1 VQGKTADVFKLASSI
16 EENMTTPNREIAE
29 YARLLVEGLN
39 EAGVSL
45 VAAVPDSHMSGLH
58 RLLREQNKIRYVL
71 AGNEADL
78 PGICAGAY
86 FGGKKALM
94 IMENSGLRQA
104 CEPISRFAFT
114 HHVPMVMIMSYCGD
128 FGERNWWAIN
138 HAQTMEPLLQ
148 ALRIPYRVL
157 SDPNEI
163 KPSVKRAFMHA
174 DSSQWPVA
182 LAFTGDC
189 LEVPAYL
196 RKGTAH
202 ASN

>member
-1 VQGKTADVFKLASSI
+1 MTQASS
-16 EENMTTPNREIAE
+16 EVAE
-29 YARLLVEGLN
+29 YARLFVDALN
-39 EAGVSL
+39 DAGVFL
-45 VAAVPDSHMSGLH
+45 VAAVPDSHMSGVH

-86 FGGKKALM
+86 FGGKKAMM

-104 CEPISRFAFT
+104 CEPISRYAFT
-114 HHVPMVMIMSYCGD
+114 HHVPLVMVMSYCGD

-138 HAQTMEPLLQ
+138 HGQTMEPLLN
-148 ALRIPYRVL
+148 ALRIPFRVI
-157 SDPNEI
+157 SDPQDI
-163 KPSVKRAFMHA
+163 KSNVGRAFMHA

-182 LAFTGDC
+182 LVLTDAC

-196 RKGTAH
+196 RKAPNN
-202 ASN
+202 AKN

>member
-1 VQGKTADVFKLASSI
+1 MIKPQDEV
-16 EENMTTPNREIAE
+16 AE
-29 YARLLVEGLN
+29 YAKLFVEGLK
-39 EAGVSL
+39 EAGVSI
-45 VAAVPDSHMSGLH
+45 VAAVPDSHMKGVH
-58 RLLREQNKIRYVL
+58 RLLREQNTIRYVL

-104 CEPISRFAFT
+104 CEPISRYAFT
-114 HHVPMVMIMSYCGD
+114 HHMPLVMIMSYCGD

-148 ALRIPYRVL
+148 ALRIPFRII
-157 SDPNEI
+157 SEHKAI
-163 KPSVKRAFMHA
+163 KPSIGLAFMHA

-182 LAFTGDC
+182 LVFTGDC
-189 LEVPAYL
+189 LEIPQYL
-196 RKGTAH
+196 KKAPAH
-202 ASN
+202 A

>member
-1 VQGKTADVFKLASSI
+1 
-16 EENMTTPNREIAE
+16 MTTPSDEVPD
-29 YARLLVEGLN
+29 YARLLLAGLK
-39 EAGVSL
+39 EARVAV
-45 VAAVPDSHMSGLH
+45 VAAVPDSHMKSAH
-58 RLLREQNKIRYVL
+58 RLLREQNEIRYVL

-86 FGGKKALM
+86 MGGKKALM

-104 CEPISRFAFT
+104 CEPLSRFAFT
-114 HHVPMVMIMSYCGD
+114 HHMPLVMIMSYCGD

-148 ALRIPYRVL
+148 ALRIPFRII
-157 SDPNEI
+157 SDPDEI
-163 KPSVKRAFMHA
+163 KPNIERAFMHA

-182 LAFTGDC
+182 LVFTGNC

-196 RKGTAH
+196 RERQAH
-202 ASN
+202 AKN

>member
-1 VQGKTADVFKLASSI
+1 
-16 EENMTTPNREIAE
+16 MTNSPSETAE
-29 YARLLVEGLN
+29 YARVLVEGMN
-39 EAGVSL
+39 DAGVSL
-45 VAAVPDSHMSGLH
+45 VAAVPDSHMKSAH

-78 PGICAGAY
+78 PGICAGSY

-94 IMENSGLRQA
+94 MMENSGLRQA
-104 CEPISRFAFT
+104 CEPISRYAFT
-114 HHVPMVMIMSYCGD
+114 HHMPLVMIMSYCGD

-148 ALRIPYRVL
+148 ALRIPFRII
-157 SDPNEI
+157 SDLQDI
-163 KPSVKRAFMHA
+163 KPNIGRAFMHA

-182 LAFTGDC
+182 LVFTGNC
-189 LEVPAYL
+189 LEVPQYL
-196 RKGTAH
+196 RKEATH

>member
-1 VQGKTADVFKLASSI
+1 MGEPTNDVA
-16 EENMTTPNREIAE
+16 P
-29 YARLLVEGLN
+29 YARLLLEGMN

-45 VAAVPDSHMSGLH
+45 VAAVPDSHMSGAH

-71 AGNEADL
+71 ASNELDL

-104 CEPISRFAFT
+104 CEPISRYAFT
-114 HHVPMVMIMSYCGD
+114 HHMPLVMIMSYCGD

-138 HAQTMEPLLQ
+138 HAQTMEPLLN
-148 ALRIPYRVL
+148 ALRIPFRIL

-163 KPSVKRAFMHA
+163 KPSIGRAFMHA

-182 LAFTGDC
+182 LVFTGDC
-189 LEVPAYL
+189 LEVPQYL
-196 RKGTAH
+196 RNKGAAH
-202 ASN
+202 AKN

>member
-1 VQGKTADVFKLASSI
+1 MPPTEV
-16 EENMTTPNREIAE
+16 AE
-29 YARLLVEGLN
+29 YAKLLVEGLN
-39 EAGVSL
+39 DAGVSL
-45 VAAVPDSHMSGLH
+45 VAAVPDFHMSGLH

-71 AGNEADL
+71 ASNEADL

-138 HAQTMEPLLQ
+138 HGQTMEPLLE
-148 ALRIPYRVL
+148 ALRIPFRIIGDL
-157 SDPNEI
+157 DEI
-163 KPSVKRAFMHA
+163 KPSIGRAFMHA

-182 LAFTGDC
+182 LVFMGKC

-196 RKGTAH
+196 RKVTAH
-202 ASN
+202 AKN

>member
-1 VQGKTADVFKLASSI
+1 MNKAVQEA
-16 EENMTTPNREIAE
+16 PE
-29 YARLLVEGLN
+29 YARQLLEGFD

-45 VAAVPDSHMSGLH
+45 VAAVPDSHMSGAH

-71 AGNEADL
+71 AGSEADL

-114 HHVPMVMIMSYCGD
+114 HHMPLVMIMSYCGD

-138 HAQTMEPLLQ
+138 HAQTMEPILN
-148 ALRIPYRVL
+148 ALRIPFRVL
-157 SDPNEI
+157 SDPKEI
-163 KPSVKRAFMHA
+163 KPNIGRAFMHA

-182 LAFTGDC
+182 LVFTGNC

-196 RKGTAH
+196 RKAPAH
-202 ASN
+202 AAN

>member
-1 VQGKTADVFKLASSI
+1 
-16 EENMTTPNREIAE
+16 MTQQPDEVAE
-29 YARLLVEGLN
+29 YAKLLLAGLN
-39 EAGVSL
+39 EAGVAL
-45 VAAVPDSHMSGLH
+45 VAAVPDSHMKGAH

-86 FGGKKALM
+86 MGGKKALM

-114 HHVPMVMIMSYCGD
+114 HHMPLVMIMSYCGD

-148 ALRIPYRVL
+148 ALRIPFRII
-157 SDPNEI
+157 SDLDEI
-163 KPSVKRAFMHA
+163 RPSIGRAFMHA

-182 LAFTGDC
+182 LVFTGSC

-196 RKGTAH
+196 KERSGH
-202 ASN
+202 ATN

>member
-1 VQGKTADVFKLASSI
+1 
-16 EENMTTPNREIAE
+16 MTTPSDEVPD
-29 YARLLVEGLN
+29 YARLLLAGLK
-39 EAGVSL
+39 EARVAV
-45 VAAVPDSHMSGLH
+45 VAAVPDSHMKSAH
-58 RLLREQNKIRYVL
+58 RLLREQNEIRYVL

-86 FGGKKALM
+86 MGGKKALM

-104 CEPISRFAFT
+104 CEPLSRFAFT
-114 HHVPMVMIMSYCGD
+114 HHMPLVMIMSYCGD

-148 ALRIPYRVL
+148 ALRIPFRVI
-157 SDPNEI
+157 SDPDEI
-163 KPSVKRAFMHA
+163 KPNIERAFMHA

-182 LAFTGDC
+182 LVFTGNC

-196 RKGTAH
+196 RERQAH
-202 ASN
+202 AKN

>member
-1 VQGKTADVFKLASSI
+1 
-16 EENMTTPNREIAE
+16 MTKPPDEVAE
-29 YARLLVEGLN
+29 YAKLLIAGLN

-45 VAAVPDSHMSGLH
+45 VAAVPDSHMKGVH

-86 FGGKKALM
+86 MGGKKALM

-114 HHVPMVMIMSYCGD
+114 HHMPLVMIMSYCGD

-148 ALRIPYRVL
+148 ALRIPFRII

-163 KPSVKRAFMHA
+163 KPSIGRAFMHA

-182 LAFTGDC
+182 LVFTGNC

-196 RKGTAH
+196 KEKPAH
-202 ASN
+202 AKN

>member
-1 VQGKTADVFKLASSI
+1 
-16 EENMTTPNREIAE
+16 MTKSPDEVAE
-29 YARLLVEGLN
+29 YAKLLVEGLN
-39 EAGVSL
+39 DAGVSL
-45 VAAVPDSHMSGLH
+45 VAAVPDSHMKSVH

-71 AGNEADL
+71 AGNELDL

-114 HHVPMVMIMSYCGD
+114 HHMPLVMIMSYCGD

-148 ALRIPYRVL
+148 ALRIPFRII
-157 SDPNEI
+157 SEHDQI
-163 KPSVKRAFMHA
+163 KPSIGRAFMHA

-182 LAFTGDC
+182 LVFTGNC

-196 RKGTAH
+196 RKGPAH
-202 ASN
+202 A

>member
-1 VQGKTADVFKLASSI
+1 MTKPPDDV
-16 EENMTTPNREIAE
+16 AE
-29 YARLLVEGLN
+29 YAKLLVAGLN

-45 VAAVPDSHMSGLH
+45 VAAVPDSHMKGAH

-86 FGGKKALM
+86 MGGMKALM

-114 HHVPMVMIMSYCGD
+114 HHMPLVMIMSYCGD

-138 HAQTMEPLLQ
+138 HAQTMEPLAAGATHPIPHHQRSQRDQ
-148 ALRIPYRVL
+148 AKHRARV
-157 SDPNEI
+157 
-163 KPSVKRAFMHA
+163 HA
-174 DSSQWPVA
+174 RGFEPMA
-182 LAFTGDC
+182 GCPRLYGK
-189 LEVPAYL
+189 LP
-196 RKGTAH
+196 
-202 ASN
+202 